1 MRVRLAWLAFRR
13 DDIVRARRRVAAAL
27 RHLLRDGADRD
38 VLRAELIVLR
48 AAIGGQVGDL
58 RRSDEDA
65 RWVEAEAEARR
76 LGHDRLLGEALM
88 QLALNADQAGDP
100 HAEDLLAGAIPLL
113 QRAGLHREIAILE
126 MNRGVTHMVHGRWEV
141 ALSSFDA
148 AADGFRQCGFVLG
161 SIITDLNR
169 GGLVL
174 EMGQPVAAT
183 ELFEG
188 VVRRARAA
196 GRETTALFASGSAH
210 RARAWMGETATAIT
224 GLESCLA
231 GVNAIGRRSEADDLD
246 AYLVEVLVLAG
257 RFDEARVRAAAL
269 RERLAERSSEVV
281 VLTTKRLAAVA
292 AHFAGEPGAL
302 AEVAGVLDAARDAE
316 CARSRSPAGSRR
328 YERARPRSTTVGR
341 ANKRNGAGS
350 WESPG
355 CLR

>member
-1 MRVRLAWLAFRR
+1 
-13 DDIVRARRRVAAAL
+13 
-27 RHLLRDGADRD
+27 
-38 VLRAELIVLR
+38 
-48 AAIGGQVGDL
+48 
-58 RRSDEDA
+58 
-65 RWVEAEAEARR
+65 
-76 LGHDRLLGEALM
+76 
-88 QLALNADQAGDP
+88 
-100 HAEDLLAGAIPLL
+100 LL

-188 VVRRARAA
+188 VVRRALAA

-231 GVNAIGRRSEADDLD
+231 GVNASGRRSEADDLD

-257 RFDEARVRAAAL
+257 RFDEARIRAAAL
-269 RERLAERSSEVV
+269 LERLVDRSSEVV

-302 AEVAGVLDAARDAE
+302 DEVASVLEAARAAE
-316 CARSRSPAGSRR
+316 CGIEVARGLQALQACAPEIDDRWGAEQEVWCDKLGVTWMPPVTFAASPA
-328 YERARPRSTTVGR
+328 ARFCP
-341 ANKRNGAGS
+341 
-350 WESPG
+350 
-355 CLR
+355 